1 VSQEN
6 VETVRRIHD
15 GWSRGDF
22 SVGRDLLAPDF
33 EWHQHEQAVEP
44 GSHRGAA
51 IGSAIR
57 RIFEVLEDFR
67 VEPEEYIDAGDKV
80 VVIARN
86 RGTGKGSGVEL
97 DQQFAYVWTVQL
109 GRLADLQV
117 YEDRR
122 EALEA
127 AGLRG

>member
-1 VSQEN
+1 MSREN
-6 VETVRRIHD
+6 VELVHRIHD

-22 SVGRDLLAPDF
+22 SIGTDLMAPDF
-33 EWHQHEQAVEP
+33 EWHQHDEAVEP
-44 GSHRGAA
+44 GSHNGAA
-51 IGSAIR
+51 IGGAIR
-57 RIFEVLEDFR
+57 RIFKVLEDFR

-97 DQQFAYVWTVQL
+97 DQRFAYVWTVQL
-109 GRLADLQV
+109 GKLADLQV

-122 EALEA
+122 NALEA
-127 AGLRG
+127 AGLGE